1 MPLFPVAWPDLDR
14 ELDDQYRR
22 YLRGRVLNAGAGDRD
37 LSPFIEGELTNQDIA
52 AGKHNG
58 NVHIYSPLHRI
69 PREDGYFDAIICNA
83 VLEHVENP
91 QDVIREFFRV
101 LRPGGHLYVCIPFL
115 QPEHLDPTDYQRYTK
130 DGLRRLLVQEQFEV
144 VRLEG
149 VHSVYHTLA
158 WIVYEWLTAN
168 NSLSYRLLRT
178 VLFPL
183 LRYKTR
189 HSRVYVDCIASAYRS
204 LARKPE

>member
-1 MPLFPVAWPDLDR
+1 MPLFPVVWPDLNR
-14 ELDDQYRR
+14 ELDDEYRH

-52 AGKHNG
+52 GGKHNA
-58 NVHIYSPLHRI
+58 NTHIYSPLHRI

-91 QDVIREFFRV
+91 QEVIGEFFRV

-130 DGLRRLLVQEQFEV
+130 DGLRRLLTQGQFDV
-144 VRLEG
+144 VKIEG
-149 VHSVYHTLA
+149 VHSAYHTLA
-158 WIVYEWLTAN
+158 WIVYEWLMAN

-183 LRYKTR
+183 LRYKTS
-189 HSRVYVDCIASAYRS
+189 HSRVYVDSIASAYRA
-204 LARKPE
+204 LARKPA